1 MYGLTKLLN
10 SLNFLLG
17 ILPIILSFLTFSL
30 FRFSLGIATPKIIVE
45 LSLTPFQTGLIFSSN
60 LITMALGMFLVNK
73 VSEKLSNFRLFLL
86 SSGLILTSLILLG
99 LAWDYFILIFSV
111 TLMGIGSG
119 LLNPL
124 VFFVLGKL
132 NPSRKGLMLGLG
144 NTIYS
149 IGGVLGPILTALSI
163 ASLGWRFIFLVYGF
177 IAVIAVI
184 FNLLKR
190 ASMIL
195 STNSMNAHAS
205 YFNLLKKKEVL
216 NSCLCMFL
224 SNFAFVIVISWVPI
238 FLSTKMMIE
247 AQTVGI
253 AFMLF
258 SLLGAL
264 GSIITGAMS
273 DKFGD
278 RNLLILTSLLSAL
291 LSFIYSLE
299 SYPVELVL
307 IQASLL
313 GFFVIPFW
321 MLLTS
326 IAQRIVD
333 EESKLAVTG
342 LIQTFALLGGI
353 ISPLSLSLLIDT
365 FSMGILISMLT
376 MPFFILTTFIVVL
389 GIKQIK

>member
-1 MYGLTKLLN
+1 
-10 SLNFLLG
+10 
-17 ILPIILSFLTFSL
+17 
-30 FRFSLGIATPKIIVE
+30 
-45 LSLTPFQTGLIFSSN
+45 
-60 LITMALGMFLVNK
+60 MFLVNK

>member
-1 MYGLTKLLN
+1 MTKLLN